1 MSISAQGGFGSRMT
15 NTTLQNKHIT
25 MESISLAASVLTRV
39 GGLTIT
45 NTLLASWLTMA
56 ILIGVGIIATR
67 RLKLIPSGLQNGVEL
82 VVEQFL
88 GLAQSVT
95 GDRRR
100 ASMFLPIVLTL
111 FLFVLVNNW
120 IQLIPGFGAFGWHT
134 TAGEF
139 VPLLRGANSDLNVT
153 LGLALVTVALT
164 QYFGIREKGLLGWV
178 RHYFHNPLSGGIVL
192 VILGIGVGAFVGLL
206 EVVSEFVKIV
216 SLSFRLYGN
225 IFAGENLL
233 ETIGHLSPY
242 LVPVPF
248 MLLEVIVGAVQAAVF
263 SLLTLVFLSII
274 TTPAESHS

>member
-1 MSISAQGGFGSRMT
+1 
-15 NTTLQNKHIT
+15 
-25 MESISLAASVLTRV
+25 
-39 GGLTIT
+39 
-45 NTLLASWLTMA
+45 MA
-56 ILIGVGIIATR
+56 ILTGFAFIATR
-67 RLKLIPSGLQNGVEL
+67 RAQLIPSPLQNGAEL
-82 VVEQFL
+82 IVEQFL

-100 ASMFLPIVLTL
+100 AIMFLPIVLTL
-111 FLFVLVNNW
+111 FLFILVNNW
-120 IQLIPGFGAFGWHT
+120 IQLIPGFGAVGWQTNHD
-134 TAGEF
+134 GF

-153 LGLALVTVALT
+153 LGLALVAVVLT
-164 QYFGIREKGLLGWV
+164 QFFGIRERGLRGWV
-178 RHYFHNPLSGGIVL
+178 AHYFHNPLSGSIVL
-192 VILGIGVGAFVGLL
+192 VVLGVAVGAFVGLL

-248 MLLEVIVGAVQAAVF
+248 MLLEVIVGVVQAAVF

-274 TTPAESHS
+274 TTPASTQHH

>member
-1 MSISAQGGFGSRMT
+1 MIEEI
-15 NTTLQNKHIT
+15 H
-25 MESISLAASVLTRV
+25 LAAATLTQL
-39 GGLTIT
+39 GPIPIT
-45 NTLLASWLTMA
+45 NTLVASWLTM
-56 ILIGVGIIATR
+56 LVIAGFGFLAAR
-67 RLKLIPSGLQNGVEL
+67 RAQLIPTPLQNSAEL
-82 VVEQFL
+82 VTEQFL

-100 ASMFLPIVLTL
+100 AIMFLPIVLTL
-111 FLFVLVNNW
+111 FLFILVNNW
-120 IQLIPGFGAFGWHT
+120 LQLIPGFGAFGWHT
-134 TAGEF
+134 STDGF

-164 QYFGIREKGLLGWV
+164 QFFGIREQGVTGWIK
-178 RHYFHNPLSGGIVL
+178 HYFHNPLTGSIVL

-233 ETIGHLSPY
+233 ETVGRLSPY

-248 MLLEVIVGAVQAAVF
+248 MLLEVIVGVVQAAVF
-263 SLLTLVFLSII
+263 SLLTLVFLAII
-274 TTPAESHS
+274 TTPASEPNH